1 MYSVAYTLSYDQGS
15 EDDKTGLLLIE
26 NRKKIS
32 KQKKINRM
40 TERVFAMRTLEWLIT
55 L

>member
-1 MYSVAYTLSYDQGS
+1 MYSVAYTLPYNQGS
-15 EDDKTGLLLIE
+15 EDDRTGLLLIE

>member
-15 EDDKTGLLLIE
+15 EDDRTGLLLTE

-32 KQKKINRM
+32 EQKINRI
-40 TERVFAMRTLEWLIT
+40 TERAFAMRTLEWLIT
-55 L
+55 F